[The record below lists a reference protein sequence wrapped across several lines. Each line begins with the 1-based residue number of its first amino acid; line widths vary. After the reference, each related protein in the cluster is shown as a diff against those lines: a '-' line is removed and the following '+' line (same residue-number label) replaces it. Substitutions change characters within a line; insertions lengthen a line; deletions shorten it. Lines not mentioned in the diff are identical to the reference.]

1 MPDEP
6 EQGNPDATNIGFRM
20 PLSGER
26 VQRRFLKTDKIQLLY
41 DFIDDLQNQDKCKFD
56 GVESYTDQYHLF
68 QIRPKVVYENKE
80 QTLQEAGLWPRGP
93 ILQIQHLEDKEES
106 D

>member
-41 DFIDDLQNQDKCKFD
+41 DFIDDL
-56 GVESYTDQYHLF
+56 
-68 QIRPKVVYENKE
+68 
-80 QTLQEAGLWPRGP
+80 
-93 ILQIQHLEDKEES
+93 
-106 D
+106 